1 MQTPINFTR
10 QLVKGRIAETIFS
23 QMLRESGNYTVL
35 EFGYEKIVPELL
47 QGGYVEHSRIIETLR
62 TAPDFAIINN
72 DKRAVRLVEVKYRR
86 RLDPD
91 ETLKIAV
98 RMQNSW
104 NPSYLFLC
112 TLDGFYFNNIN
123 RIVENGGLMA
133 PLGTAYIQQETQ
145 AQYLKILQDFES
157 GQ

>member
-1 MQTPINFTR
+1 MFR
-10 QLVKGRIAETIFS
+10 Q
-23 QMLRESGNYTVL
+23 SGKYTVL
-35 EFGYEKIVPELL
+35 EFGYEKIVPELI

-72 DKRAVRLVEVKYRR
+72 EMKAVRLVEVKYRR
-86 RLDPD
+86 SLNPD
-91 ETLKIAV
+91 EILKIAL

-123 RIVENGGLMA
+123 KIVASKGHMA
-133 PLGTAYIQQETQ
+133 ILSTKNIPEEVQ
-145 AQYLKILQDFES
+145 AKYLQILRDFET
-157 GQ
+157 GH

>member
-23 QMLRESGNYTVL
+23 QMFRESGNYTVL

-86 RLDPD
+86 RLDPV

-133 PLGTAYIQQETQ
+133 PLGTAYIPPETQ
-145 AQYLKILQDFES
+145 AQYLKILQDFEN

>member
-23 QMLRESGNYTVL
+23 QMFRESGNYTVL

-104 NPSYLFLC
+104 NPSFLFLC

-133 PLGTAYIQQETQ
+133 PLGTAYIPQETQ